1 MPHESQQSKMQL
13 TTSEAEDPRV
23 SRRVLVGG
31 AAATA
36 TGLTLAGVQPGSAA
50 GPRWGS
56 SLRLQ
61 DGDQGII
68 IGTLGEAS
76 TINPFQSDESEG
88 DWRCKMLY
96 DEFVRP
102 DPETYAATP
111 GIAESWEIEG
121 LTFTFA
127 IQPDA
132 TFSNGSDLT
141 ADDVK
146 FTLEGFLNPETAS
159 PRLVKFAKI
168 AGADEF
174 AAGTEDGV
182 SGIEVVDPKTVKV
195 TLAEADAALLYNM
208 RFLFVVPKALL
219 EGKDLSNASTDPFF
233 QSPVGAGAYVYE
245 SWSVGAD
252 FVATA
257 NPNFWESD
265 KPNLD
270 RFTHRTIADA
280 SALVSA
286 LESGDID
293 GSLYAAPTLVGEL
306 EENEGLTI
314 LVPPFNSPNGTLFN
328 CREAPLDDPRV
339 RRAIAMAVNVP
350 EYVSSSL
357 LGLGA
362 EGLGPIAP
370 DSWAFDP
377 TLEPI
382 PFDAEAAKALLAEA
396 GAENLELSMLCN
408 AGNVLRE
415 DWLIRCQAD
424 LEQIGVTLNVEFIEW
439 ATLVERV
446 TQTRDYQL
454 VGADFAGV
462 TAEPSEL
469 FEQFLTGSDQ
479 NHTGYENADLDAL
492 LIKAKETLDQEEAKP
507 IYSEIQ
513 QILMQDVPFHWAW
526 YRPFIHVVGSNY
538 DNYTGSN
545 LEGGLFRT
553 LPGMTV

>member
-1 MPHESQQSKMQL
+1 MSHDSERSDLNLP
-13 TTSEAEDPRV
+13 TSEAERLRL
-23 SRRVLVGG
+23 SRRLLVGG
-31 AAATA
+31 AAASA
-36 TGLTLAGVQPGSAA
+36 TGLALGDVQLGSAA
-50 GPRWGS
+50 GPP
-56 SLRLQ
+56 LANAPRLQ
-61 DGDQGII
+61 DGGQGII

-76 TINPFQSDESEG
+76 TINPFQADESES
-88 DWRCKMLY
+88 DWRCKMLF

-102 DPETYAATP
+102 DLETYAATP
-111 GIAESWEIEG
+111 GIAESWEIDG
-121 LTFTFA
+121 LSFTFA

-132 TFSNGSDLT
+132 TFSDGSDLT
-141 ADDVK
+141 ADDAK

-174 AAGTEDGV
+174 AAGTADGV
-182 SGIEVVDPKTVKV
+182 SGIEVIDPKTVKI
-195 TLAEADAALLYNM
+195 TLAEPDAAFLYNM

-219 EGKDLSNASTDPFF
+219 EGKDLGNASTDPFF

-245 SWSVGAD
+245 SWVVGAD

-257 NPNFWESD
+257 NPNFWETD

-328 CREAPLDDPRV
+328 CREAPLDNPQV

-357 LGLGA
+357 LGLGDA
-362 EGLGPIAP
+362 GLGPIAP
-370 DSWAFDP
+370 DSWAFDE

-382 PFDAEAAKALLAEA
+382 PFDAEAARTMLQEA
-396 GAENLELSMLCN
+396 GVDNLELSMLCN

-469 FEQFLTGSDQ
+469 FEQFHSSSEL
-479 NHTGYENADLDAL
+479 NHTGYENADLDEL
-492 LIKAKETLDQEEAKP
+492 LVKAKETLDQEEAKP

-526 YRPFIHVVGSNY
+526 YRPFIHVVGSEYN
-538 DNYTGSN
+538 NYTGSN

>member
-1 MPHESQQSKMQL
+1 M
-13 TTSEAEDPRV
+13 
-23 SRRVLVGG
+23 GG
-31 AAATA
+31 AASA
-36 TGLTLAGVQPGSAA
+36 TGLALAGVQTGRAA
-50 GPRWGS
+50 GPRLASLGS
-56 SLRLQ
+56 VQ
-61 DGDQGII
+61 GGDQGII

-76 TINPFQSDESEG
+76 TINPFQTDESEG
-88 DWRCKMLY
+88 DWRCKMLF

-102 DPETYAATP
+102 DPETYAPLP
-111 GIAESWEIEG
+111 GIAESWQIED
-121 LTFTFA
+121 LTFTFS

-132 TFSNGSDLT
+132 TFSDGSDLT
-141 ADDVK
+141 AEDVK

-159 PRLVKFAKI
+159 PRSVKFAKI

-174 AAGTEDGV
+174 AAGTADGV
-182 SGIEVVDPKTVKV
+182 SGIEVVDDKTVRV
-195 TLAEADAALLYNM
+195 ALGEPDAAFLYNM
-208 RFLFVVPKALL
+208 RYLFVVPKALL
-219 EGKDLSNASTDPFF
+219 EGKDLGNASTDPFF
-233 QSPVGAGAYVYE
+233 QAPVGAGAYVYE
-245 SWSVGAD
+245 SWTVGAD

-257 NPNFWESD
+257 NPNFWEAD

-306 EENEGLTI
+306 EANPDLTI

-328 CREAPLDDPRV
+328 CREAPLDNPQV

-370 DSWAFDP
+370 DSWAFDA

-382 PFDAEAAKALLAEA
+382 PFDAEQARAMLEEA
-396 GAENLELSMLCN
+396 GVGDLELSMLCN

-469 FEQFLTGSDQ
+469 FEQFHSGSDQ
-479 NHTGYENADLDAL
+479 NHTGYENPDLDEL
-492 LIKAKETLDQEEAKP
+492 LTRARETLDQEEAKP

-513 QILMQDVPFHWAW
+513 QILMRDVPFHWAW